1 MATPTINAARSS
13 AAGGLLAAAHPA
25 AKSSGYDGASA
36 FQGFLQKSAQTEKPT
51 AVKNGK
57 SPQVEVPNKEGNVQA
72 QPKKPE
78 VKSEM
83 KSEGKTEEKPAAGK
97 GAAKEVQVPA
107 DKAEAAGQKLKAFA
121 EEVRE
126 TLGLSEEDLQ
136 HWLNTLGLGIMDL
149 LNPAVLQNFF
159 MQVKGIDVSQLLTE
173 PEAAAGLKGL
183 LAEAG
188 KLQPEMVKLT
198 ENETQKEEFARFLQG
213 VLPVEEQEQV
223 KPAGETNAES
233 KQAIRL
239 EETIGPKQASEVPK
253 QENKS
258 FLKEENAESRQA
270 LPEVFSKVVMTE
282 ERVIVTAEGLER
294 VTTTVSAKDVFQQV
308 VTKFTAEKMG
318 DAAKL
323 TVQLNP
329 EHLGKV
335 AFQVVS
341 RQGQLT
347 GQFVAE
353 SEAVKTALEA
363 QVSQLKTHL
372 AEQGIRVAD
381 VKVVVGDT
389 VNYFAGD
396 KPKEQ
401 NQEAAKKKSRR
412 FSGSIAA
419 AESTES
425 EEAPTAKEIGPV
437 TGMVDFT
444 A

>member
-13 AAGGLLAAAHPA
+13 ATGGLLAAVYPA
-25 AKSSGYDGASA
+25 AKPSGYDGASA
-36 FQGFLQKSAQTEKPT
+36 FQGFLQKSAQAEKPA

-57 SPQVEVPNKEGNVQA
+57 SQQVEVSNKEGNVQA
-72 QPKKPE
+72 QPKKTE
-78 VKSEM
+78 V

-97 GAAKEVQVPA
+97 GAAKEGQVPA
-107 DKAEAAGQKLKAFA
+107 DKAEAAGQKLKAFT

-188 KLQPEMVKLT
+188 KLQPEMAKLA

-213 VLPVEEQEQV
+213 VLPVEEQEQA
-223 KPAGETNAES
+223 KPAGETNPES
-233 KQAIRL
+233 NQAVGP
-239 EETIGPKQASEVPK
+239 EETIGPKQASEAPK

-258 FLKEENAESRQA
+258 FLKEENAEPRQA

-308 VTKFTAEKMG
+308 VTKFTAENMG

-329 EHLGKV
+329 EHLGKL
-335 AFQVVS
+335 AFQVIS

-353 SEAVKTALEA
+353 SEAVKAALEA

-401 NQEAAKKKSRR
+401 NQEAAKKKNRR
-412 FSGSIAA
+412 FSETIAA
-419 AESTES
+419 AEP
-425 EEAPTAKEIGPV
+425 EEASAASEIDLV
-437 TGMVDFT
+437 TGTVDFT

>member
-13 AAGGLLAAAHPA
+13 ATGGLLAAVYPA
-25 AKSSGYDGASA
+25 AKPSGYDGASA
-36 FQGFLQKSAQTEKPT
+36 FQGFLQKSAQAEKPA

-57 SPQVEVPNKEGNVQA
+57 SQQVEVSNKEGNVQA
-72 QPKKPE
+72 QPKKTE
-78 VKSEM
+78 V

-97 GAAKEVQVPA
+97 GAAKEGQVPA
-107 DKAEAAGQKLKAFA
+107 DKAEAAGQKLKAFT

-188 KLQPEMVKLT
+188 KLQPEMAKLA

-213 VLPVEEQEQV
+213 VLPVEEQEQA

-233 KQAIRL
+233 NQAVGP
-239 EETIGPKQASEVPK
+239 EETIGPKQASEAPK

-258 FLKEENAESRQA
+258 FLKEENAEPRQA

-308 VTKFTAEKMG
+308 VTKFTAENMG

-329 EHLGKV
+329 EHLGKL
-335 AFQVVS
+335 AFQVIS

-353 SEAVKTALEA
+353 SEAVKAALEA

-401 NQEAAKKKSRR
+401 NQEAAKKKNRR
-412 FSGSIAA
+412 FSEAVAA
-419 AESTES
+419 AEP
-425 EEAPTAKEIGPV
+425 EEAPAASEIDLV
-437 TGMVDFT
+437 TGTVDFT

>member
-13 AAGGLLAAAHPA
+13 ATGGLLAAVYPA
-25 AKSSGYDGASA
+25 AKPSGYDGASA
-36 FQGFLQKSAQTEKPT
+36 FQGFLQKSAQAEKPA

-57 SPQVEVPNKEGNVQA
+57 SQQVEVSNKEGNVQA
-72 QPKKPE
+72 QPKKTE
-78 VKSEM
+78 V

-97 GAAKEVQVPA
+97 GAAKEGQVPA
-107 DKAEAAGQKLKAFA
+107 DKAEAAGQKLKAFT

-188 KLQPEMVKLT
+188 KLQPEMAKLA

-213 VLPVEEQEQV
+213 VLPVEEQEQA

-233 KQAIRL
+233 NQAVGP
-239 EETIGPKQASEVPK
+239 EETIGPKQASEAPK

-258 FLKEENAESRQA
+258 FLKEENAEPRQA

-308 VTKFTAEKMG
+308 VTKFTAENLG

-329 EHLGKV
+329 EHLGKL
-335 AFQVVS
+335 AFQVIS

-353 SEAVKTALEA
+353 SEAVKAALEA

-401 NQEAAKKKSRR
+401 NQEAAKKKNRR
-412 FSGSIAA
+412 FSEAVA
-419 AESTES
+419 PAEP
-425 EEAPTAKEIGPV
+425 EEAPAANEIDLV
-437 TGMVDFT
+437 TGTVDFT

>member
-13 AAGGLLAAAHPA
+13 ATGGLLAAVYPA
-25 AKSSGYDGASA
+25 AKPSGYDGAST

-78 VKSEM
+78 VKSE
-83 KSEGKTEEKPAAGK
+83 GKTEEKPAAGK
-97 GAAKEVQVPA
+97 GAAKEGQVPA
-107 DKAEAAGQKLKAFA
+107 DKAEAAGQKLKVFT

-188 KLQPEMVKLT
+188 KLQPEMAKLT

-213 VLPVEEQEQV
+213 VLPVEEQEQA

-233 KQAIRL
+233 NQAVGP
-239 EETIGPKQASEVPK
+239 EETIGPKQASEAPK

-258 FLKEENAESRQA
+258 FLKEENAEPRQA

-308 VTKFTAEKMG
+308 VTKFTAENMG

-329 EHLGKV
+329 EHLGKL
-335 AFQVVS
+335 AFQVIS

-401 NQEAAKKKSRR
+401 NQEAAKKKNRR
-412 FSGSIAA
+412 FSEAVA
-419 AESTES
+419 PAEP
-425 EEAPTAKEIGPV
+425 EEAPAASEIDLV
-437 TGMVDFT
+437 TGTVDFT

>member
-13 AAGGLLAAAHPA
+13 ATGGLLAAVYPA
-25 AKSSGYDGASA
+25 AKPSGYDGASA
-36 FQGFLQKSAQTEKPT
+36 FQGFLQKSAQAEKPA

-57 SPQVEVPNKEGNVQA
+57 SPQTEVSNKEGNVQA
-72 QPKKPE
+72 QPKKTE
-78 VKSEM
+78 V

-97 GAAKEVQVPA
+97 GAAKEGQVPA

-188 KLQPEMVKLT
+188 KLQPEMAKLA
-198 ENETQKEEFARFLQG
+198 ENETQKEEFLQG
-213 VLPVEEQEQV
+213 VLQVEEQEQA

-233 KQAIRL
+233 NQAVGP
-239 EETIGPKQASEVPK
+239 EETIGPKQASEAPK

-258 FLKEENAESRQA
+258 FLKEENAEPRQA

-308 VTKFTAEKMG
+308 VTKFTAENMG

-329 EHLGKV
+329 EHLGKL
-335 AFQVVS
+335 AFQVIS

-353 SEAVKTALEA
+353 SEAVKATLEA

-401 NQEAAKKKSRR
+401 NQEAAKKKNRR
-412 FSGSIAA
+412 FSEAVAA
-419 AESTES
+419 AEP
-425 EEAPTAKEIGPV
+425 EEAPAASEIDLV
-437 TGMVDFT
+437 TGTVDFT

>member
-13 AAGGLLAAAHPA
+13 AAGGLFAAAYPA
-25 AKSSGYDGASA
+25 AKPSGYEAASS
-36 FQGFLQKSAQTEKPT
+36 FQGFLQKSAQTEKPA
-51 AVKNGK
+51 AVKNSK
-57 SPQVEVPNKEGNVQA
+57 APQAEAVSPAGKEGNIKL
-72 QPKKPE
+72 QPEAKAE
-78 VKSEM
+78 GKSED
-83 KSEGKTEEKPAAGK
+83 KSAVSKEAAKEIKPAA
-97 GAAKEVQVPA
+97 
-107 DKAEAAGQKLKAFA
+107 DKAAAAAQKLKEFA
-121 EEVRE
+121 EEVQE
-126 TLGLSEEDLQ
+126 TLGLSDEEMQ
-136 HWLNTLGLGIMDL
+136 QWLNTLGLQIMDL
-149 LNPAVLQNFF
+149 LNPAALQSFF

-173 PEAAAGLKGL
+173 PEAAVGLKEL

-188 KLQPEMVKLT
+188 KLQPELEKLLGSEEQKKEFAAFLQEVLPAAESEQAKPIAEGAGESAQAALT
-198 ENETQKEEFARFLQG
+198 EETADFKLSTE
-213 VLPVEEQEQV
+213 
-223 KPAGETNAES
+223 AE
-233 KQAIRL
+233 A
-239 EETIGPKQASEVPK
+239 PK
-253 QENKS
+253 QENKEFS
-258 FLKEENAESRQA
+258 KEESVESKQA
-270 LPEVFSKVVMTE
+270 LPEVFSKVITTE

-308 VTKFTAEKMG
+308 VTKFTAENLG

-329 EHLGKV
+329 EHLGKL

-363 QVSQLKTHL
+363 QVGQLKTHL

>member
-13 AAGGLLAAAHPA
+13 AAGGLLAAAYPA
-25 AKSSGYDGASA
+25 AKSSGYEGANA
-36 FQGFLQKSAQTEKPT
+36 FQGFLQKSVQAEKPA

-57 SPQVEVPNKEGNVQA
+57 SQQVEASNKEENVQA
-72 QPKKPE
+72 QPKKTEKPE
-78 VKSEM
+78 M
-83 KSEGKTEEKPAAGK
+83 TAEGKTDEKPAAGK
-97 GAAKEVQVPA
+97 EADKEVKMPTDKAETAVQKLKEFAKEVQ
-107 DKAEAAGQKLKAFA
+107 
-121 EEVRE
+121 E

-173 PEAAAGLKGL
+173 PEAAAGLKEL

-188 KLQPEMVKLT
+188 KLQPELAKLT
-198 ENETQKEEFARFLQG
+198 GNETQKEEFAQFLQK
-213 VLPVEEQEQV
+213 VLPVREQEQV
-223 KPAGETNAES
+223 KPVEETKVES
-233 KQAIRL
+233 KQAL
-239 EETIGPKQASEVPK
+239 QPEENVGSKQASEVTK
-253 QENKS
+253 EENKN
-258 FLKEENAESRQA
+258 FLKEENAELRQA
-270 LPEVFSKVVMTE
+270 LPEAFSKVVMTE

-308 VTKFTAEKMG
+308 VTKFTAENVG

-363 QVSQLKTHL
+363 QVSQLKLHL

-412 FSGSIAA
+412 FSGDIAA
-419 AESTES
+419 AEPTES

>member
-13 AAGGLLAAAHPA
+13 AAGGLLAAAYPA
-25 AKSSGYDGASA
+25 AKPSGYEAASS
-36 FQGFLQKSAQTEKPT
+36 FQGFLQKSAQ
-51 AVKNGK
+51 A
-57 SPQVEVPNKEGNVQA
+57 
-72 QPKKPE
+72 
-78 VKSEM
+78 
-83 KSEGKTEEKPAAGK
+83 EKPAAVKNSKAPQAEAVSPAGK
-97 GAAKEVQVPA
+97 EGNIKLQPEAKAEGKPEDKSAVSKEAAKEIKPAA
-107 DKAEAAGQKLKAFA
+107 DKAAAAAQKLKEFA
-121 EEVRE
+121 EEVQE
-126 TLGLSEEDLQ
+126 TLGLSDEEMQ
-136 HWLNTLGLGIMDL
+136 QWLNTLGLQIMDL
-149 LNPAVLQNFF
+149 LNPAALQSFF

-173 PEAAAGLKGL
+173 PEAAVGLKEL

-188 KLQPEMVKLT
+188 KLQPELEKLLGSEEQKKEFAAFLQEVLPAAESEQAKPIAEGAGESAQAALT
-198 ENETQKEEFARFLQG
+198 EETADF
-213 VLPVEEQEQV
+213 
-223 KPAGETNAES
+223 KPSTEAE
-233 KQAIRL
+233 A
-239 EETIGPKQASEVPK
+239 PK
-253 QENKS
+253 QENKEFS
-258 FLKEENAESRQA
+258 KEESVESKQA
-270 LPEVFSKVVMTE
+270 LPEVFSKVITTE

-308 VTKFTAEKMG
+308 VTKFTAENLG

-329 EHLGKV
+329 EHLGKL

-363 QVSQLKTHL
+363 QVGQLKTHL
-372 AEQGIRVAD
+372 VEQGIRVAD

>member
-13 AAGGLLAAAHPA
+13 ATGGLLAAVYPA
-25 AKSSGYDGASA
+25 AKPSGYDGASA
-36 FQGFLQKSAQTEKPT
+36 FQGFLQKSAQAEKPA

-57 SPQVEVPNKEGNVQA
+57 SPQVEVSNKEGNVQA
-72 QPKKPE
+72 QPKKTE
-78 VKSEM
+78 V

-97 GAAKEVQVPA
+97 GTAKEGQVPA

-188 KLQPEMVKLT
+188 KLQPEMAKLA

-213 VLPVEEQEQV
+213 VLPVEEQEQA

-233 KQAIRL
+233 NQAVGP
-239 EETIGPKQASEVPK
+239 EETIGPKQASEAPK

-258 FLKEENAESRQA
+258 FLKEENAEPRQA

-308 VTKFTAEKMG
+308 VTKFTAENMG

-329 EHLGKV
+329 EHLGKL
-335 AFQVVS
+335 AFQVIS

-353 SEAVKTALEA
+353 SEAVKAALEA

-401 NQEAAKKKSRR
+401 NQEAAKKKNRR
-412 FSGSIAA
+412 FSEAVAA
-419 AESTES
+419 AEP
-425 EEAPTAKEIGPV
+425 EEAPAASEIDLV
-437 TGMVDFT
+437 TGTVDFT
-444 A
+444 V

>member
-13 AAGGLLAAAHPA
+13 AAGGLLAATYPA
-25 AKSSGYDGASA
+25 AKPSGYEAASS
-36 FQGFLQKSAQTEKPT
+36 FQGFLQKSAQ
-51 AVKNGK
+51 A
-57 SPQVEVPNKEGNVQA
+57 
-72 QPKKPE
+72 
-78 VKSEM
+78 
-83 KSEGKTEEKPAAGK
+83 EKPAAVKNSKAPQAEAVSPAGK
-97 GAAKEVQVPA
+97 EGNIKLQPEAKAEGKSEDKSAVSKEAAKEIKPAA
-107 DKAEAAGQKLKAFA
+107 DKAAAAAQKLKEFA
-121 EEVRE
+121 EEVQE
-126 TLGLSEEDLQ
+126 TLGLSDEEMQ
-136 HWLNTLGLGIMDL
+136 QWLNTLGLQIMDL
-149 LNPAVLQNFF
+149 LNPAALQSFF

-173 PEAAAGLKGL
+173 PEAAVGLKEL

-188 KLQPEMVKLT
+188 KLQPELEKLLGSEEQKKEFAAFLQEVLPAAESEQAKPIAEGAGESAQAALT
-198 ENETQKEEFARFLQG
+198 EETADF
-213 VLPVEEQEQV
+213 
-223 KPAGETNAES
+223 KPSTEAE
-233 KQAIRL
+233 A
-239 EETIGPKQASEVPK
+239 PK
-253 QENKS
+253 QENKEFS
-258 FLKEENAESRQA
+258 KEESAESKQA
-270 LPEVFSKVVMTE
+270 LPEVFSKVITTE

-294 VTTTVSAKDVFQQV
+294 VTTTVSAKDVFRQV
-308 VTKFTAEKMG
+308 VTKFTAENLG

-329 EHLGKV
+329 EHLGKL

-363 QVSQLKTHL
+363 QVGQLKTHL